1 METSKF
7 MVVFRVMTPMLLAAC
22 SAANNERVPSSDSPN
37 SDNSGG
43 FIEDNAVRSKATA
56 TPPASSSAPPAATTV
71 SAGRHADT
79 ASGVRVPEDV
89 LRSPLELMTLMQQ
102 MRSQIVYKT
111 NRIPEAEYEQ
121 LVRPSLV
128 TQLRTAGFAQNDVDE
143 ILSDVDYSRSLQGI
157 H

>member
-7 MVVFRVMTPMLLAAC
+7 MVVLRVMTPMFLAAC
-22 SAANNERVPSSDSPN
+22 SAANNERAPSSDSPN
-37 SDNSGG
+37 GDNSGG
-43 FIEDNAVRSKATA
+43 LIEDNAVRSKAIA
-56 TPPASSSAPPAATTV
+56 TPPASSSALPTVATV
-71 SAGRHADT
+71 SAGKRADT
-79 ASGVRVPEDV
+79 ASVVRVPEDV

-128 TQLRTAGFAQNDVDE
+128 TQLRAAGFAQNDVDE